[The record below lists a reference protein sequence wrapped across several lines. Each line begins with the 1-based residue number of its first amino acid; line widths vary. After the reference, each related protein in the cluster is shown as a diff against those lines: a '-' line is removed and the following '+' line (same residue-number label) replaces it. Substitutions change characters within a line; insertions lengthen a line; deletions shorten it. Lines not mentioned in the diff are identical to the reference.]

1 MAGGFVWNLMLE
13 IWDLFV
19 IWCLEFMKTGLRID
33 VDTFR
38 GTKIGVPNL
47 CRILAGYSIR
57 ASFFFSVGP
66 DNMGRHLW
74 RLLRPTFFKKMLR
87 SKAASLYGW
96 DILLKGTFFPGPV
109 IGKRLADIIRS
120 AANQGHEIGLH
131 AWDHHAW
138 QVHIDRMDQQPIRH
152 HLRKGVDQLA
162 HILGKTPVCSA
173 SPAWKCNDLVLMEKE
188 KFPFVYNSDCRG
200 ESIFLPLVDGK
211 KLSQPQIPVT
221 LPTYDEVIGRK
232 GVSDSNYNEYI
243 LSLMKPKKLNVL
255 TIHAEVEG
263 IFCAEMFE
271 HFLKTALSRKISFIP
286 LGTFLQEHIP
296 TDYANL
302 VAGKIPGR
310 EGWVASQAQDST

>member
-1 MAGGFVWNLMLE
+1 MVS
-13 IWDLFV
+13 V
-19 IWCLEFMKTGLRID
+19 YMKTGLRID
-33 VDTFR
+33 VDTLR
-38 GTKIGVPNL
+38 GTQIGVPDL
-47 CRILAGYSIR
+47 CRILAKYSIR

-74 RLLRPTFFKKMLR
+74 RLTRPSFFKKMLR

-109 IGKRLADIIRS
+109 IGKKLANVIVS

-138 QVHIDRMDQQPIRH
+138 QAHIDRMNQRAIKH

-162 HILGKTPVCSA
+162 SILGKIPVCSA

-188 KFPFVYNSDCRG
+188 KFSFVYNSDCRG

-221 LPTYDEVIGRK
+221 LPTYDEVIGSK

-243 LSLMKPKKLNVL
+243 LSLMKPEKLNIL

-286 LGTFLQEHIP
+286 LGTFLKEQTP
-296 TDYANL
+296 TDYATL
-302 VAGKIPGR
+302 VDREIPGR
-310 EGWVASQAQDST
+310 EGWLSVQKEG